1 MLEALFREHR
11 LIESCACSLEALL
24 EAEAPLSVT
33 ELAQRRLTF
42 GRVCIAHI
50 SAESRCLYSR
60 VEAETAPELLR
71 QGRAC
76 HRALLELFRDLVTH
90 HRVWPLHAIETDWAG
105 YREELKALLARLRQ
119 QIAIEEALFHSLFLD
134 SPEATDSRRL
144 ARPQQAPATASG

>member
-11 LIESCACSLEALL
+11 LIKGCACSLEALL
-24 EAEAPLSVT
+24 EAEVPPAIA
-33 ELAQRRLTF
+33 ELARRRLAF

-76 HRALLELFRDLVTH
+76 HRALLKLFRDLVTH
-90 HRVWPLHAIETDWAG
+90 YRVWPLQAIETDWAG

-119 QIAIEEALFHSLFLD
+119 QIAIEEALFHSLFPD
-134 SPEATDSRRL
+134 DPEATDSRRL
-144 ARPQQAPATASG
+144 VSPATASG